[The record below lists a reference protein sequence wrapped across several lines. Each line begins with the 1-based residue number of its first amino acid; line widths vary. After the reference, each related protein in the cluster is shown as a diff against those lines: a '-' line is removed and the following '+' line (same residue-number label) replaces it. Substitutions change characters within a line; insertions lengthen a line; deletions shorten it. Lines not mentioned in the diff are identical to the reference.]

1 MSDNNKQSTTLTASE
16 INKEVNEVK
25 EDINVL
31 EDKANK
37 LNELLG
43 MDITFAPWDKKE
55 VVIEQREKID
65 VDKVLAENEAAR
77 KAAEAE
83 QAKIKAQEEA
93 AKKEAE
99 AARKAAEAEEE
110 ARKTKEAEEAAKK
123 LAEESKKTVEEP
135 TPAPI
140 VEETPVETVVEVKEE
155 KKVETKPAPTRRTQ
169 QQRRP
174 APKPQQNTQK
184 QSFTGYFEKVVG
196 VKRISKTTKGGRHMR
211 FSALVIIGDKN
222 GIVGYGK
229 GKSIEVPVAIRKALK
244 NAKSNLRKVKI
255 NKNGTLYHEVVGKQG
270 AGKVLIKPAP
280 TGTGIIAGGPIRVV
294 LELAGYKDVYSK
306 NLGKNTS
313 INMVLATLN
322 GLSQIRSPKEVAF
335 LRDKQLKEL

>member
-1 MSDNNKQSTTLTASE
+1 MPENKKQPTPVTASE
-16 INKEVNEVK
+16 INKEVNGVK
-25 EDINVL
+25 EDISVL
-31 EDKANK
+31 EDKASK

-55 VVIEQREKID
+55 VVIQEKEKID
-65 VDKVLAENEAAR
+65 VDKVLAEKEEARKAKEAEEAAAR
-77 KAAEAE
+77 KAEEDARKAKEA
-83 QAKIKAQEEA
+83 EEA
-93 AKKEAE
+93 AT
-99 AARKAAEAEEE
+99 RKAEEE
-110 ARKTKEAEEAAKK
+110 ARKAKEAEEAAAEQPKEPTQVVEEPAPVEIK
-123 LAEESKKTVEEP
+123 VEQKEESKK
-135 TPAPI
+135 
-140 VEETPVETVVEVKEE
+140 VEV
-155 KKVETKPAPTRRTQ
+155 KPAPTAKKP
-169 QQRRP
+169 QQRKP
-174 APKPQQNTQK
+174 APKPIQNTQK

-196 VKRISKTTKGGRHMR
+196 VKKISKTTKGGRHMR

-244 NAKSNLRKVKI
+244 NAKNNLRKVKI

-335 LRDKQLKEL
+335 LRDKQLNDL